1 MQDLFISSSSIISFM
16 VAIFISLLHITGPSQ
31 QSPVVSSHGL
41 PRCLSTAHCAY
52 REWHVNSNKDAFY
65 ELAIVLNSLPR
76 TTIVEEGNDYIH
88 AEVRSKYVG
97 FVDDLELFNVSD
109 QNIIQARSESRVGLS
124 DLGVNNNRLK
134 FIGKQI
140 KPSNQDFNMNTM
152 KSLPRIS

>member
-1 MQDLFISSSSIISFM
+1 MQDLLLSSSTFVSFM

-31 QSPVVSSHGL
+31 QSLGVSSQGL
-41 PRCLSTAHCAY
+41 PRCLSMAHCAY
-52 REWHVNSNKDAFY
+52 REWHVSSNKDTFH
-65 ELAIVLNSLPR
+65 ELAIALNSLPR
-76 TTIVEEGNDYIH
+76 TTIAEEENDYIH
-88 AEVRSKYVG
+88 AEVRSKYFG
-97 FVDDLELFNVSD
+97 FVDDLELFNASD

-134 FIGKQI
+134 SIGKYI

>member
-1 MQDLFISSSSIISFM
+1 M

-41 PRCLSTAHCAY
+41 QRCLSTAHCAY
-52 REWHVNSNKDAFY
+52 REWHVSSNKNAFY
-65 ELAIVLNSLPR
+65 ELVTVLNSLPR
-76 TTIVEEGNDYIH
+76 TTVLEYENDYIH
-88 AEVRSKYVG
+88 AEVRSKYLG
-97 FVDDLELFNVSD
+97 FVDDLELFNASG

-134 FIGKQI
+134 FIGNHL

-152 KSLPRIS
+152 TSLPRIS